1 MEGARGL
8 DLPERVRHS
17 IAAAVADRG
26 VQARVISTQGRDS
39 MLRPPQAL
47 QGPYSPKCLERLS
60 GKSRGCDGGLRSAL
74 WRAGDTPRI
83 CPMTNGVA

>member
-1 MEGARGL
+1 MEGGRGL
-8 DLPERVRHS
+8 DLPERVRKS
-17 IAAAVADRG
+17 IGAAVAERG

-39 MLRPPQAL
+39 MRPLQAL

-83 CPMTNGVA
+83 CPTTNGVA